1 MNDEKIAFNLM
12 WCFVWLRANSG
23 LNQTMFAQKIGCT
36 QGTISKIES
45 GEMIPSATLLINLF
59 KQCYEDHQE
68 GLGCLEELFYLS

>member
-12 WCFVWLRANSG
+12 WCFVWFRAISG

-45 GEMIPSATLLINLF
+45 GEMIPSAILLIKLF
-59 KQCYEDHQE
+59 GEFREE
-68 GLGCLEELFYLS
+68 GLECLEDLFYLS